1 LFCMN
6 NAAFWTAD
14 PQFGVG
20 PHPVD
25 FVAVDNNFKVIREC
39 FLKSSRVKEVY
50 INELYKEEDTSHID
64 KGFLCYTNHWCR
76 NFQHLLVELMPKM
89 ITYKRNFQELDNV
102 PLLLPPLLQNTL
114 VMDLLDLLEIPRE
127 QVNSL
132 ESGSSYHVDNLFYSD
147 YDPQPGFKLRGF
159 KYPLGCLK
167 TLNKKCR
174 SLAVSCEPSKKLIYI
189 SRTEE
194 PCAEFNNAQSGGRS
208 RGGNGRILSNEEA
221 MLESLKDYSIH
232 PLFMGRTSVK
242 EKVPLLRRV
251 ETLIIPSGAG
261 VMNIV
266 FADNLKKL
274 IILASGLGRVY
285 LDFFERLCNHLHP
298 QCKFMVIQCTTG
310 AFLHSP
316 FTVNPN
322 LVMEALSDDK

>member
-1 LFCMN
+1 MD
-6 NAAFWTAD
+6 NAS
-14 PQFGVG
+14 GN
-20 PHPVD
+20 

-39 FLKSSRVKEVY
+39 FLKNGGIPEVY
-50 INELYKEEDTSHID
+50 INELYKEEEDTFHID
-64 KGFLCYTNHWCR
+64 KGFLCYTSHWSR
-76 NFQHLLVELMPKM
+76 NFQHLLFELLPKM
-89 ITYKRNFQELDNV
+89 ITYKRNFQELANV

-147 YDPQPGFKLRGF
+147 YDTQPGLHRKRF
-159 KYPLGCLK
+159 KYPLDCLK
-167 TLNKKCR
+167 IINKKCR

-194 PCAEFNNAQSGGRS
+194 PCPEFNNSQSGGRGS

-242 EKVPLLRRV
+242 EKVPLLRSV

-274 IILASGLGRVY
+274 IILASGLGQVY